1 MSSIWPGLLLRNE
14 VAVSKLSHD
23 EEVVRAYVE
32 DPLVHDR
39 VSTRWFTQ
47 FLSAMEKAKQSAS
60 KLAVPTLI
68 QAAGEDYLADTN
80 DSKLFFE
87 KMTINDRTLHV
98 YEGLYH
104 EIYNE
109 LEAQRA
115 KVLNDL
121 EVWLEAHI

>member
-1 MSSIWPGLLLRNE
+1 M
-14 VAVSKLSHD
+14 
-23 EEVVRAYVE
+23 EEAN
-32 DPLVHDR
+32 
-39 VSTRWFTQ
+39 
-47 FLSAMEKAKQSAS
+47 QSAS

-68 QAAGEDYLADTN
+68 QAAGEDYLANVN

-87 KMTINDRTLHV
+87 KMNFDDRTLHV

-109 LEAQRA
+109 REGQRA

-121 EVWLEAHI
+121 EVWMEAHI